1 MSHIEQLQDIA
12 NRQLGGLRATPKM
25 LGEIKLAAARKRD
38 KAAVRRVWRPALA
51 VGAALLVC
59 IGIYAQTGKERMPLS
74 PVPSHTVLDSQTAG
88 GGEQAATLK
97 ATERALLD
105 VPPGSISL
113 GPEKETPAYRN
124 LFAKGQGS
132 TFPLVT
138 VEGATY
144 RMLKTPASIEQSL
157 LGDSL
162 GQVTEYTLE
171 PALSTGGAVS
181 NVVSQGET
189 VYAVQGMRGAM
200 AAALVEGTLRVFQR
214 VSFAGGAIVGNENLE
229 DTLCA
234 ASQVVSMEL
243 SDVGIIDD
251 AQKAQELMQI
261 LLDNAS
267 YQSAS
272 ISSGGSKSLI
282 IGMDNGLLLQ
292 LIVGE
297 DTVSACG
304 TWSCP
309 EFFEEFIVAME

>member
-1 MSHIEQLQDIA
+1 
-12 NRQLGGLRATPKM
+12 M
-25 LGEIKLAAARKRD
+25 LGEIKLAAARKKE
-38 KAAVRRVWRPALA
+38 KAVLRRVWRPALA
-51 VGAALLVC
+51 ICAALLLC
-59 IGIYAQTGKERMPLS
+59 IGIYAQTGDERGPLS
-74 PVPSHTVLDSQTAG
+74 PVPSNTVLDSQTAG
-88 GGEQAATLK
+88 SGEQATTLM
-97 ATERALLD
+97 AGGVRALLD
-105 VPPGSISL
+105 VPPGSITV
-113 GPEKETPAYRN
+113 GGEKETPAYRN

-132 TFPLVT
+132 NFPLVT
-138 VEGATY
+138 VGGATY
-144 RMLKTPASIEQSL
+144 RMLKTPASIQESL

-189 VYAVQGMRGAM
+189 VYAVQGMKGAM

-214 VSFAGGAIVGNENLE
+214 VSFAGGAIVGNEGLE

-243 SDVGIIDD
+243 SDVGVIDD
-251 AQKAQELMQI
+251 AQRAQELMQV

-272 ISSGGSKSLI
+272 ISSGGSQSLVI
-282 IGMDNGLLLQ
+282 EMDNGLSLQ
-292 LIVGE
+292 LMVGE

-304 TWSCP
+304 SWSCP